1 VKVIQNLIVGIL
13 FIFSLSLVG
22 YFTIISESGPFA
34 KKGKQIV
41 IYFDHA
47 EGIKLGSKVTVLG
60 VPAGTVVDMDLVSVD
75 ENNIPVPDSSPKRV
89 KQRVALVVELKKD
102 IVFYDNYTISLKN
115 ESILSGKVVAID
127 PGNSEP
133 VKGIYPKRLDIK
145 WYNASDLE
153 NLGRSA
159 IKLNIN
165 DIQQGKTKVILSG
178 INAGDPIAGLS
189 ELISENR
196 ENVKKTIHN
205 IAEIT
210 DKINQGKGTIGQLIN
225 DSKLHD
231 NANTLVSDAKIVVRE
246 MRESLEDTREQ
257 APVTSFI
264 RILLTSF

>member
-1 VKVIQNLIVGIL
+1 MKFFQNFIVGLL
-13 FIFSLSLVG
+13 FTGSLALVG

-34 KKGKQIV
+34 KRGKQLV

-47 EGIKLGSKVTVLG
+47 EGIKVGSKVTVLG
-60 VPAGTVVDMDLVSVD
+60 VPSGTVVDMDLVSVD

-89 KQRVALVVELKKD
+89 KQRVAIVVELKKD
-102 IVFYDNYTISLKN
+102 IVFYENYSISLKN

-133 VKGIYPKRLDIK
+133 INGYYPKRLNVK
-145 WYNASDLE
+145 WYSSSELE
-153 NLGRSA
+153 RLGRSA
-159 IKLNIN
+159 IKLNIK
-165 DIQQGKTKVILSG
+165 DINNGNTDIVLSG

-196 ENVKKTIHN
+196 ENVKRTIQN

-210 DKINQGKGTIGQLIN
+210 DKINNGQGTVGQLIN
-225 DSKLHD
+225 DSQLHE

>member
-1 VKVIQNLIVGIL
+1 VKLFQNFIVGLL
-13 FIFSLSLVG
+13 FFGSLAVVG
-22 YFTIISESGPFA
+22 YFTIVSESGPFA
-34 KKGKQIV
+34 KKGKQLV

-47 EGIKLGSKVTVLG
+47 EGIKVGSKVTVLG

-75 ENNIPVPDSSPKRV
+75 ENNIPVPDSSPRRV
-89 KQRVALVVELKKD
+89 RQRVAIVVELKKD
-102 IVFYDNYTISLKN
+102 IIFFENYSISLKN

-133 VKGIYPKRLDIK
+133 VKGYYPKRIDVMWYSSLDM
-145 WYNASDLE
+145 E
-153 NLGRSA
+153 RLGRSA
-159 IKLNIN
+159 IKSNIK
-165 DIQQGKTKVILSG
+165 DINEGKTKIVLSG

-196 ENVKKTIHN
+196 ENVKRTLSN

-210 DKINQGKGTIGQLIN
+210 DKINQGQGTIGQLIN

-231 NANTLVSDAKIVVRE
+231 NANTVVSDAKIVVRE
-246 MRESLEDTREQ
+246 MRENLEDTREQ